1 MELLPN
7 NIHSNNEW
15 FAKFF
20 IISIIVGPPV
30 GGTVL
35 SFVDFFIFGS
45 KFPGATQLREFIL
58 VIFFFSYLVGFVPA
72 ILNAFLLFLIA
83 RPPNAPITRLLISP
97 FSGALSTAVFFTND
111 LLRDGIDIF
120 MHVTIISGSAAS
132 LSCTALMEYYR
143 APTAKRRTR
152 LE

>member
-83 RPPNAPITRLLISP
+83 RPPNSPITIILISP
-97 FSGALSTAVFFTND
+97 FSGAFSTVIFFTNA
-111 LLRDGIDIF
+111 LLIDGISNF
-120 MHVTIISGSAAS
+120 MYMMMISGSAAS
-132 LSCTALMEYYR
+132 LICTALMEYYR
-143 APTAKRRTR
+143 ARTAKRRTR
-152 LE
+152 FE